1 MKLPGLEIKG
11 HLEPSHALVDLM
23 VQILE
28 QGVLKYVPWS
38 SCTCREQ
45 EVLENKKADV
55 GTTIVQHSNGL
66 LKTQKADYLYI
77 ADNGDSLKLQNALQR
92 RALAAELAGL
102 CDYNTMQLLNIRLVK
117 EFLREPF
124 PHYKKVSVAHL
135 ERADKLAFARVAEL
149 TEGGL
154 SRDVAGRYPMADALL
169 AVIEDAEFKFM
180 LMRRPE
186 GSSSTATESP
196 TGDKSDKPKGK
207 GKGKGNKRL
216 APGTGADTS
225 RFANTC
231 NKTEGSPICF
241 AYQKGKC
248 KAKVEDGARCSKG
261 FMCAG

>member
-1 MKLPGLEIKG
+1 MSIGEIKKRIERTDSNVPAKLPVEKRKERMGRLRVKLPGLEIKG

-77 ADNGDSLKLQNALQR
+77 ADNGGSLKLQNALQR

-124 PHYKKVSVAHL
+124 PHYRKVSVAHL
-135 ERADKLAFARVAEL
+135 ERPINSPLPEL
-149 TEGGL
+149 Q
-154 SRDVAGRYPMADALL
+154 
-169 AVIEDAEFKFM
+169 
-180 LMRRPE
+180 
-186 GSSSTATESP
+186 SS
-196 TGDKSDKPKGK
+196 PK
-207 GKGKGNKRL
+207 
-216 APGTGADTS
+216 AA
-225 RFANTC
+225 
-231 NKTEGSPICF
+231 
-241 AYQKGKC
+241 
-248 KAKVEDGARCSKG
+248 
-261 FMCAG
+261 